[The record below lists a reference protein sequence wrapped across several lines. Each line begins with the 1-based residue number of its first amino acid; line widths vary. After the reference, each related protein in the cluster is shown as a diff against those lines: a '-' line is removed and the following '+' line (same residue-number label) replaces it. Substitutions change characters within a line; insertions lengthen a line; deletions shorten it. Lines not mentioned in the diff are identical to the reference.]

1 MSGRQHVDSIAD
13 AVAAGEAVDWH
24 DVERGTT
31 KTRDA
36 DLIRQLKIV
45 SAIGAARSTQTP
57 RGPNWWDRAVETGVA
72 VVLTIAVAQLALA
85 MCGRSLPHFARVGW
99 PYTASTASSLAWE
112 GVVLLA
118 GGGT

>member
-1 MSGRQHVDSIAD
+1 MSGRQQLDSIAD

-45 SAIGAARSTQTP
+45 SVIWGGPAGSRRHPGRLGGAVR
-57 RGPNWWDRAVETGVA
+57 
-72 VVLTIAVAQLALA
+72 
-85 MCGRSLPHFARVGW
+85 
-99 PYTASTASSLAWE
+99 
-112 GVVLLA
+112 
-118 GGGT
+118 